1 MKINKL
7 FLLIYLLGLL
17 FHKGFGQTYQKVAIT
32 DTTTWLVAQ
41 EQLFGR
47 FIDTLYAKN
56 QIDDQIEI
64 WFGSSGFGELF
75 LMGFLRASEDNSK
88 LWFSPNGTSKNE
100 ELLVF
105 DLTLEKGD
113 TFYLGSTLTIVDT
126 VFYRDN
132 LMHIEFDISTIWDEN
147 LRFIEG
153 VGPNIS
159 VAWMAHPGILEPYV
173 VCKYDDALFYVAENP
188 NFIECTIDTTDS
200 EEFEKN
206 DGIKIYPNP
215 ANVFISLSFPQY
227 HKYNDVVFEVL
238 SIDGRKLISKP
249 IHSKLST
256 HDISSLP
263 AGMYLYRFTNG
274 GLIIKTGKLIIN

>member
-7 FLLIYLLGLL
+7 FLLIYILGLF
-17 FHKGFGQTYQKVAIT
+17 FHKGFGQTYQKVAIP

-64 WFGSSGFGELF
+64 WFGSSGFDEPIF
-75 LMGFLRASEDNSK
+75 MGFLRASEDNSK

-113 TFYLGSTLTIVDT
+113 TFYLGSTLTTVDT

-132 LMHIEFDISTIWDEN
+132 LKHIEFDISTIWDEN

-159 VAWMAHPGILEPYV
+159 VAWIAHPGILEPYV
-173 VCKYDDALFYVAENP
+173 ICKYDDALFYVAENP
-188 NFIECTIDTTDS
+188 NFIDCNLDTTNS
-200 EEFEKN
+200 EEMDNYYEIN
-206 DGIKIYPNP
+206 IYPNP
-215 ANVFISLSFPQY
+215 FEDCFRIYVFSLSNKTEIIILDMKGRIVFNDTLLNG
-227 HKYNDVVFEVL
+227 YNEICLASLQPGSYIINFL
-238 SIDGRKLISKP
+238 CNKTNYKSK
-249 IHSKLST
+249 
-256 HDISSLP
+256 
-263 AGMYLYRFTNG
+263 
-274 GLIIKTGKLIIN
+274 IIKL

>member
-159 VAWMAHPGILEPYV
+159 VA
-173 VCKYDDALFYVAENP
+173 
-188 NFIECTIDTTDS
+188 
-200 EEFEKN
+200 
-206 DGIKIYPNP
+206 
-215 ANVFISLSFPQY
+215 
-227 HKYNDVVFEVL
+227 
-238 SIDGRKLISKP
+238 
-249 IHSKLST
+249 
-256 HDISSLP
+256 
-263 AGMYLYRFTNG
+263 
-274 GLIIKTGKLIIN
+274 

>member
-1 MKINKL
+1 M
-7 FLLIYLLGLL
+7 FFFFY
-17 FHKGFGQTYQKVAIT
+17 KGFGQTYQKVAIP

-41 EQLFGR
+41 EQFSGR

-56 QIDDQIEI
+56 QSDDKIEI
-64 WFGSSGFGELF
+64 WFGSQYGVEQLF
-75 LMGFLRASEDNSK
+75 LGLLRSNEDNSR
-88 LWFSPNGTSKNE
+88 LWFTPYGTGNNE
-100 ELLVF
+100 EMLIF

-113 TFYLGSTLTIVDT
+113 TFYLGSTLTTVDT
-126 VFYRDN
+126 VFYKDN
-132 LMHIEFDISTIWDEN
+132 LKYIEFDISTIWDEN

-159 VAWMAHPGILEPYV
+159 IAWMAHPGILEPYV

-215 ANVFISLSFPQY
+215 ANGFISLSFPQV
-227 HKYNDVVFEVL
+227 HNYNDVVFEVL

-249 IHSKLST
+249 IHSELST
-256 HDISSLP
+256 QDISTLP
-263 AGMYLYRFTNG
+263 TGMYLYRFTNG
-274 GLIIKTGKLIIN
+274 GLIIKTGKIIIH